1 MQDNFNCGC
10 TVASPPKIIPEGA
23 NLRFLFLVPMASREL
38 NMQEETLSLFFDS
51 AIHLGAYS
59 NKRNLRRHLNYLFDG
74 IDLHGKKVLD
84 VGGGTGLLTIY
95 AAVQGAT
102 SVCIEPESDGSSG
115 GATKKFSLL
124 KNSVDPEMRADLVLS
139 SIQNYL
145 CVARSF
151 DVVVIANAI
160 NHLNEDACV
169 RLLIDPLAR
178 DEYKSIFLSLFRSIR
193 PGGWLVATDCT
204 RSNFFNDL
212 GLKSPLMPDIEWQKH
227 QSPKIWDE
235 LLQEAGF
242 APATVRWSSPNT
254 LGEAGRVVLSNRL
267 AAYFLLSH
275 FKLVARK
282 PQTAA

>member
-1 MQDNFNCGC
+1 MQEDN
-10 TVASPPKIIPEGA
+10 SS
-23 NLRFLFLVPMASREL
+23 LFL
-38 NMQEETLSLFFDS
+38 DS
-51 AIHLGAYS
+51 AVRLGAYS

-74 IDLHGKKVLD
+74 IDLRGKEVLD
-84 VGGGTGLLTIY
+84 VGGGSGLLTIY

-102 SVCIEPESDGSSG
+102 SVCIEPESDGSTG
-115 GATKKFSLL
+115 GITKKFTLL
-124 KNSVDPEMRADLVLS
+124 KNSVDPQMRANLVVS
-139 SIQNYL
+139 SIQDYL
-145 CVARSF
+145 SVARSF

-169 RLLIDPLAR
+169 RLLVDPSAR
-178 DEYKSIFLSLFRSIR
+178 DEYKSLFLSLFRSMR

-204 RSNFFNDL
+204 RSNFFDDL

-227 QSPKIWDE
+227 QSPKIWGE
-235 LLQEAGF
+235 LLQEVGF

-254 LGEAGRVVLSNRL
+254 LGEAGRVVLGNRL

-282 PQTAA
+282 PQIAIRS

>member
-1 MQDNFNCGC
+1 MS
-10 TVASPPKIIPEGA
+10 AE
-23 NLRFLFLVPMASREL
+23 NLSR
-38 NMQEETLSLFFDS
+38 FFDS
-51 AIHLGAYS
+51 AIQLGAYS
-59 NKRNLRRHLNYLFDG
+59 NQRNLKRHLDYLFEG
-74 IDLHGKKVLD
+74 IDLRGKLVLD
-84 VGGGTGLLTIY
+84 VGGGAGLLTIY

-102 SVCIEPESDGSSG
+102 SVCIEPESAGSTG
-115 GATKKFSLL
+115 GITQKFSLL
-124 KNSVDPEMRADLVLS
+124 KNSVDPQMRADLVVS

-145 CVARSF
+145 SAARSF

-178 DEYKSIFLSLFRSIR
+178 DAYRSIFVALFRSMR
-193 PGGWLVATDCT
+193 PGGWLVATDCS

-227 QSPKIWDE
+227 QSPKVWGEI
-235 LLQEAGF
+235 LQEAGF
-242 APATVRWSSPNT
+242 SPATVRWSAPNT
-254 LGEAGRVVLSNRL
+254 LGEAGRVVLGNRL

-282 PQTAA
+282 PQTAAGS

>member
-1 MQDNFNCGC
+1 M
-10 TVASPPKIIPEGA
+10 
-23 NLRFLFLVPMASREL
+23 NLNAGSNGITRA
-38 NMQEETLSLFFDS
+38 NMQEDSLSRFFDS
-51 AIHLGAYS
+51 AIHVRAYS
-59 NKRNLRRHLNYLFDG
+59 NKRNLRRHLNYLFEG
-74 IDLHGKKVLD
+74 IDLRGKQVLD
-84 VGGGTGLLTIY
+84 VGGGSGLLTVY

-102 SVCIEPESDGSSG
+102 SVCIEPESDGSTG
-115 GATKKFSLL
+115 GAAKKFTLL
-124 KNSVDPEMRADLVLS
+124 KNSVDPEMRADLVVS

-145 CVARSF
+145 SAARSF

-169 RLLIDPLAR
+169 RLLNDPLAR
-178 DEYKSIFLSLFRSIR
+178 DEYKLIFLSLFRSIR
-193 PGGWLVATDCT
+193 PGGWLVATDCS

-212 GLKSPLMPDIEWQKH
+212 GLMSPLMPDIEWQKH
-227 QSPKIWDE
+227 QSPRIWDE
-235 LLQEAGF
+235 ILQEVGF

-282 PQTAA
+282 PQTGA